1 MILGA
6 ALDVLARAGP
16 TGFTVDAVAAAAGCG
31 KATIYRRWESR
42 GALLVAAASTVC
54 LPVVEPDLGSVQ
66 DDLVA
71 WLDDVA
77 TQLRESP
84 SGRAL
89 PAMLAEAA
97 VNPPVQAAL
106 AAALGDVWR
115 APRAI
120 LRRGAARGE
129 IPAADVDLLLD
140 LVVSPVILRALLAA
154 PAVREPTLAR
164 LVAHLLPQL

>member
-1 MILGA
+1 
-6 ALDVLARAGP
+6 
-16 TGFTVDAVAAAAGCG
+16 
-31 KATIYRRWESR
+31 
-42 GALLVAAASTVC
+42 
-54 LPVVEPDLGSVQ
+54 VQ

-140 LVVSPVILRALLAA
+140 LVVSPVILRAILRALLAA